1 MRFRSN
7 NPVYRNLLNRDYVYT
22 DGQVATYRGV
32 ASKTMYFI
40 AMILVGAFGGLMLAM
55 ANPNLFGILL
65 TISIFTTFIFAL
77 IALISP
83 RASKVFGTLYCLGEG
98 MLVGVVS
105 LAFETVAPG
114 SVMIAILSTI
124 VVLTIVA
131 TLFLT
136 NIVKVNGRFMRFLT
150 IFALSM
156 MISMILIWILNLTV
170 YQGAANMGLN
180 FLISALMVFLATLY
194 LMFDLEN
201 IRQVVEGGAPKELEW
216 FASFGLVFTIVWLYL
231 EILPIIARVLAS
243 RD

>member
-7 NPVYRNLLNRDYVYT
+7 NPVYRNLLNQDYAYT

-55 ANPNLFGILL
+55 ANPNLFGVLL
-65 TISIFTTFIFAL
+65 TISIFTTFIFSL

-105 LAFETVAPG
+105 LAFEAAAPG

-170 YQGAANMGLN
+170 YQGTANMGLN

-201 IRQVVEGGAPKELEW
+201 IRQVVEGGAPKALEW
-216 FASFGLVFTIVWLYL
+216 YASFGLVFTIIWLYL